1 MTSAEASVNPL
12 PNAVRYND
20 WRQVQLPPPD
30 AFVPTMSVSVV
41 VPCHRTPRATLEM
54 TLAALE
60 GQTYPRGLVEVVL
73 VDDGSDPPLEPPP
86 SALNIRLERQERRG
100 FGLARARNTG
110 ARAAS
115 GDMLLFLDDD
125 MLTEA
130 NWIAAHARWHHVV
143 SDVLTMGLRA
153 HAPVDGLS
161 AERVRRRTGPIK
173 EFFEGKP
180 VDPPILPDFLKTS
193 DLMLK
198 ADNLFWGVEGWG
210 FGVGKAFYESLG
222 GMDESFTRWGM
233 EDMEFGYRAYT
244 MGALLAPAAGAFAW
258 HQGRWSDNREAKERD
273 NLIQREKAA
282 QLIAHRWFRSNRH
295 GRVHRTPQ
303 FVVTLQTDGASAE
316 RVIEA
321 VADLLADRVFDLTAR
336 VEAPGGADDETT
348 ERLRNEFGADPRVRL
363 GAAGDALDEFPT
375 ASFHV
380 SLPSS
385 AAFAPN
391 VVHRMRRRL
400 GTAAVLS
407 APLPDGREASIAR
420 TWALHRARRA
430 GGAPADYGDALTVA
444 PAQLR
449 IGSAPNG
456 SGRGAARTEPVDHP
470 TAWNRLADR
479 ARDIRGGSDAL
490 ALLRGAASGAQWRAA
505 SLRRRLTRNR

>member
-1 MTSAEASVNPL
+1 MNPR

-20 WRQVQLPPPD
+20 WRQVQLPPLED
-30 AFVPTMSVSVV
+30 FAPTMRASVV
-41 VPCHRTPRATLEM
+41 IPCHRTPPATLEM

-60 GQTYPRGLVEVVL
+60 GQTYPRGLFEVIL
-73 VDDGSDPPLEPPP
+73 VDDGSDPPLEPPR
-86 SALNIRLERQERRG
+86 STLNVSMERQERRG

-115 GDMLLFLDDD
+115 GEILLFLDDD
-125 MLTEA
+125 MLAEA
-130 NWIAAHARWHHVV
+130 NWIAAHARWHHAV
-143 SDVLTMGLRA
+143 SDSLTMGLRA
-153 HAPVDGLS
+153 HASVDGLD
-161 AERVRRRTGPIK
+161 AERVRRRKGPIK
-173 EFFEGKP
+173 DFFVEKRA
-180 VDPPILPDFLKTS
+180 DPPILPDFLRTS
-193 DLMLK
+193 GLMLR

-210 FGVGKAFYESLG
+210 FGIGKAFYESLG

-244 MGALLAPAAGAFAW
+244 MGALLAPAEGAFAW

-282 QLIAHRWFRSNRH
+282 QLIAHRWFRSARP

-303 FVVTLQTDGASAE
+303 FAVTLQTDGASAE

-321 VADLLADRVFDLTAR
+321 VADILADRVFDLVAR
-336 VEAPGGADDETT
+336 IEMSGEADDEMA

-363 GAAGDALDEFPT
+363 GAAGSALDEFSM

-380 SLPSS
+380 TLPAS

-391 VVHRMRRRL
+391 VVGRMRRRL
-400 GTAAVLS
+400 GTAAILT

-430 GGAPADYGDALTVA
+430 GGGPADYGDALVVP
-444 PAQLR
+444 PAQLK
-449 IGSAPNG
+449 IGRASDRNGRRAP
-456 SGRGAARTEPVDHP
+456 RTDPVDHP
-470 TAWNRLADR
+470 TAWNRLLDR
-479 ARDIRGGSDAL
+479 ARDVRGGRDAL
-490 ALLRGAASGAQWRAA
+490 ALLRGAAFGAQWRAD